1 MPTTLQ
7 FRRGTTTQNNAFTGS
22 AGELSID
29 EQLDVIRVH
38 DGSTAGGAME
48 LTGNTASQT
57 LTNKTLTSPVLNTA
71 TVGTSIVPSSADGAT
86 LGTASAEFSDLF
98 LADGGT
104 IQLGND
110 QDVTL
115 THVADTGVL
124 VNSTRK
130 IQFNDAA
137 ESIHSNGSRLV
148 LTSNS
153 VAFNMPTA
161 DGSSGQAMVTDAS
174 GNLSFAAAGA
184 TISSDTTT
192 DTDFLI
198 YFASSTSGALTA
210 VKQDSG
216 LIYNP
221 STGLLTSAAF
231 SGSGASLSALNGSNI
246 SSGTVAAARVAT
258 LNQNT
263 TGSAATLTTARTIG
277 GVSFDGSA
285 NITLPGVNTTG
296 NQNTSGSA
304 ATLTT
309 PRAIALTGAVT
320 GTANFDGSA
329 GISIATTATSD
340 PTITLTGAVT
350 GAGTLTNLG
359 DVSIT
364 TTATADPTLTINGD
378 ASGSATFTNLG
389 NATLTLTVADD
400 SHNHT
405 IANIDNLQSE
415 LDGKLTAGATSG
427 SGISGSAS
435 SGTFTVTSNAT
446 NSNTGSTIVFRD
458 SSGNFSANVI
468 SATTT
473 SARYADLAEKYIS
486 DTDYEEGTVLI
497 FGGEKEVTE
506 CTAKYDKRIAGIVS
520 TDPAYLMN
528 SESSGINVGLIGRIP
543 CKVVGEI
550 RKGDLM
556 VASDTP
562 GHAEAWKDESNPMTG
577 SVIGKSLEDKYG
589 SATGVIEVVV
599 GKI

>member
-115 THVADTGVL
+115 THVADTGIL

-137 ESIHSNGSRLV
+137 ESIHSSGSRLV

-153 VAFNMPTA
+153 VAFSMPTA

-184 TISSDTTT
+184 TISSDTSTN
-192 DTDFLI
+192 TDFLI

-221 STGLLTSAAF
+221 SSGLLTSGAF
-231 SGSGASLSALNGSNI
+231 AGNITGNVTGNASGSSGSC
-246 SSGTVAAARVAT
+246 
-258 LNQNT
+258 
-263 TGSAATLTTARTIG
+263 TGNAATATALANARNIG
-277 GVSFDGSA
+277 GVSFDGTA
-285 NITLPGVNTTG
+285 AINLPGVNTSG
-296 NQNTSGSA
+296 NQDTSG
-304 ATLTT
+304 
-309 PRAIALTGAVT
+309 
-320 GTANFDGSA
+320 TA
-329 GISIATTATSD
+329 SIATN
-340 PTITLTGAVT
+340 V
-350 GAGTLTNLG
+350 
-359 DVSIT
+359 
-364 TTATADPTLTINGD
+364 
-378 ASGSATFTNLG
+378 
-389 NATLTLTVADD
+389 TVADESSD
-400 SHNHT
+400 TACNVLFT
-405 IANIDNLQSE
+405 TAATGNLPPKSGTNLTFNSSSGQ
-415 LDGKLTAGATSG
+415 LDATTFNGVATS
-427 SGISGSAS
+427 AK
-435 SGTFTVTSNAT
+435 
-446 NSNTGSTIVFRD
+446 
-458 SSGNFSANVI
+458 
-468 SATTT
+468 
-473 SARYADLAEKYIS
+473 YADLAEKYNS
-486 DTDYEEGTVLI
+486 DADYEAGTVLI

-528 SESSGINVGLIGRIP
+528 SDSDGVAVGLVGRVP
-543 CKVVGEI
+543 CKVIGEI

-556 VASDTP
+556 VSSDTP
-562 GHAEAWKDESNPMTG
+562 GYAEAWRDESNPQTG
-577 SVIGKSLEDKYG
+577 SVIGKALEDKYG
-589 SATGVIEVVV
+589 AGKDVIEVVV